1 MGSDRVSFLR
11 TERLLGSDWS
21 HLRRSRS
28 ELKSD
33 WIEFWG
39 SGRALTVAPA
49 MTAVAAFAALPL
61 ILWHGVFG
69 EIIGSFSIN
78 PTYLVVDL
86 GPWLL
91 VGAGVAFMIPVA
103 FSVGL
108 AFDDRF
114 YPRNRRGYFIWG
126 IVLYLLG
133 FVLVAELYNLWKYGQ

>member
-1 MGSDRVSFLR
+1 MGSDRVHFLR
-11 TERLLGSDWS
+11 SERLLGWDWS

-33 WIEFWG
+33 WVLFWR

-49 MTAVAAFAALPL
+49 MSAVAAFAALPV
-61 ILWHGVFG
+61 ILWHSVLVD
-69 EIIGSFSIN
+69 IIGSFSIN
-78 PTYLVVDL
+78 PSYLVVDL

-91 VGAGVAFMIPVA
+91 LGAGVAFMIPVA

-114 YPRNRRGYFIWG
+114 YPQRRRAYFIWG

-133 FVLVAELYNLWKYGQ
+133 LVLVAELYNLWKYGQ